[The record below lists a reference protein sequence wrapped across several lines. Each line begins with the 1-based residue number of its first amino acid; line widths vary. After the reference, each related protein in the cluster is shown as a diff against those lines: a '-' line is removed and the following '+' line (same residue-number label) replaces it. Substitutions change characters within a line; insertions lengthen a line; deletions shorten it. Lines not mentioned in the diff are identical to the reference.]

1 MGLSQALSIAM
12 SGLRA
17 TQASISLVG
26 SNVAN
31 AETPG
36 YVRKTAIQV
45 AGTNGDYG
53 SSVLLNGVDRQLD
66 QYLQTQL
73 RTETSGA
80 AYADIRATFLANLQN
95 VYGNPAETGT
105 IEDSFN
111 KLLTAFQG
119 LSTSPDSQSAR
130 IGAVA
135 AAQTMAQTLNATTQ
149 GIQNLRANA
158 EMGINDSI
166 VTANNAMAQIAFINN
181 QLQNNGKTDAA
192 TASLLDQR
200 DQYITQLSALVDIRT
215 VVNDLNQVTVFTNS
229 GVQLVGTEA
238 AQLSFNPQGTIT
250 PNTLYNPTDPTK
262 SNVGTI
268 TINFPHGGSYDL
280 VSTNSIRSGKIAA
293 YLELRDNTLVKAQAQ
308 VDQFAAAMSS
318 ALSDKTTAGTA
329 APASVLPQA
338 GYDLDLT
345 GLQSGNVIHVTY
357 KDNTTGV
364 THNLSIVRVDDPSV
378 LPLSNTATL
387 DPNDEVLGI
396 NFSGGMGSVISQLN
410 AALGTS
416 ANLQFSNPSGS
427 TLRVL
432 DDGAPNRSDVLAASV
447 TTTISSLT
455 SGNAQLPLFTDNG
468 GLYYRCDHRQRF
480 AADRPCRAHQRQS
493 RTARR
498 SLARHCVLHQPV
510 DGCWRHHALRL
521 RPYATADGQLSL
533 LAANRHWHHGRAVH
547 RHADQFCQAVHQP
560 AGRSGDRSQAT
571 RRRPGRG
578 AEHLAEKSDGRL
590 GRQYRRRN
598 GASARAAECL
608 LRQRARD
615 VVHQADVRHADQRHM
630 RVSCLSTALTAGLPT
645 SGPRSL
651 T

>member
-1 MGLSQALSIAM
+1 MGLSQALAIAM

-36 YVRKTAIQV
+36 YVRKTVIQV

-80 AYADIRATFLANLQN
+80 AYADIRATYLANLQN
-95 VYGNPAETGT
+95 VYGNPSETGT

-130 IGAVA
+130 ISAVA
-135 AAQTMAQTLNATTQ
+135 AAQTMAQTLNAATQ
-149 GIQNLRANA
+149 GIQSLRANA

-166 VTANNAMAQIAFINN
+166 TTANNAMAQIAFINN
-181 QLQNNGKTDAA
+181 QLQSNGKTDAA

-200 DQYITQLSALVDIRT
+200 DQYITQLSSLMDIRT

-238 AQLSFNPQGTIT
+238 AKLSFNPQGTIT
-250 PNTLYNPTDPTK
+250 PNTLYNSDPTK

-268 TINFPHGGSYDL
+268 AINFPHGGSYDL

-308 VDQFAAAMSS
+308 IDQFAASMAS
-318 ALSDKTTAGTA
+318 ALSDKTTAGAA

-345 GLQSGNVIHVTY
+345 GLQSGNVMHVTY

-396 NFSGGMGSVISQLN
+396 NFAGGMASVVSQLN
-410 AALGTS
+410 AALGSS

-447 TTTISSLT
+447 TTTMSSLT
-455 SGNAQLPLFTDNG
+455 SGNPQLPLFTDNG
-468 GLYYRCDHRQRF
+468 GLF
-480 AADRPCRAHQRQS
+480 
-493 RTARR
+493 T
-498 SLARHCVLHQPV
+498 
-510 DGCWRHHALRL
+510 G
-521 RPYATADGQLSL
+521 
-533 LAANRHWHHGRAVH
+533 
-547 RHADQFCQAVHQP
+547 
-560 AGRSGDRSQAT
+560 
-571 RRRPGRG
+571 
-578 AEHLAEKSDGRL
+578 
-590 GRQYRRRN
+590 
-598 GASARAAECL
+598 
-608 LRQRARD
+608 
-615 VVHQADVRHADQRHM
+615 
-630 RVSCLSTALTAGLPT
+630 ALTANGSQQIGLAGRISVNLGLLGDPSRTIVFST
-645 SGPRSL
+645 SPLTAAGDTTRSDFIL
-651 T
+651 TQLQSGNYRYSPQTGIGTTGAPFTGTLTNFAKQFISQQGEAATAAKQLSDGQSVVLNTLQKKVTDSSGVNIDDEMAHLLALQNAYSANARVMSSIKQMYDTLIQAM

>member
-1 MGLSQALSIAM
+1 MGLSQALAIAM

-36 YVRKTAIQV
+36 YVRKTVIQV

-80 AYADIRATFLANLQN
+80 AYADIRATYLANLQN
-95 VYGNPAETGT
+95 VYGNPSETGT

-130 IGAVA
+130 ISAVA
-135 AAQTMAQTLNATTQ
+135 AAQTMAQTLNAATQ
-149 GIQNLRANA
+149 GIQSLRANA

-166 VTANNAMAQIAFINN
+166 TTANNAMAQIAFINN
-181 QLQNNGKTDAA
+181 QLQSNGKTDAA

-200 DQYITQLSALVDIRT
+200 DQYITQLSSLMDIRT

-238 AQLSFNPQGTIT
+238 AKLSFNPQGTIT
-250 PNTLYNPTDPTK
+250 PNTLYNSDPTK

-268 TINFPHGGSYDL
+268 AINFPHGGSYDL

-308 VDQFAAAMSS
+308 IDQFAASMAS
-318 ALSDKTTAGTA
+318 ALSDKTTAGAA

-345 GLQSGNVIHVTY
+345 GLQSGNVMHVTY

-396 NFSGGMGSVISQLN
+396 NFAGGMASVVSQLN
-410 AALGTS
+410 AALGSS

-447 TTTISSLT
+447 TTTMSSLT
-455 SGNAQLPLFTDNG
+455 SGNPQLPLFTDNG
-468 GLYYRCDHRQRF
+468 GLF
-480 AADRPCRAHQRQS
+480 
-493 RTARR
+493 T
-498 SLARHCVLHQPV
+498 
-510 DGCWRHHALRL
+510 G
-521 RPYATADGQLSL
+521 
-533 LAANRHWHHGRAVH
+533 
-547 RHADQFCQAVHQP
+547 
-560 AGRSGDRSQAT
+560 
-571 RRRPGRG
+571 
-578 AEHLAEKSDGRL
+578 
-590 GRQYRRRN
+590 
-598 GASARAAECL
+598 
-608 LRQRARD
+608 
-615 VVHQADVRHADQRHM
+615 
-630 RVSCLSTALTAGLPT
+630 ALTANGSQQTGLAGRISVNLGLLGDPSRTIVFST
-645 SGPRSL
+645 SPLTAAGDTTRSDFIL
-651 T
+651 TQLQSGNYRYSPQTGIGTTGAPFTGTLTNFAKQFISQQGEAATAAKQLSDGQSVVLNTLQKKVTDSSGVNIDDEMAHLLALQNAYSANARVMSSIKQMYDTLIQAM

>member
-1 MGLSQALSIAM
+1 MGLSQALSTAM

-17 TQASISLVG
+17 TQASIALVG

-36 YVRKTAIQV
+36 YVRKSVIQV
-45 AGTNGDYG
+45 AGTTGDYG

-80 AYADIRATFLANLQN
+80 TYAEIRSTFLGNLQN

-105 IEDSFN
+105 IEDAFN

-130 IGAVA
+130 IGAVS

-149 GIQNLRANA
+149 GIQSLRANA
-158 EMGINDSI
+158 EMGINDSVI
-166 VTANNAMAQIAFINN
+166 TANNAMAQIAFINN
-181 QLQNNGKTDAA
+181 QLQNNGQTDAA

-200 DQYITQLSALVDIRT
+200 DQYITQLSGLMDIRT

-238 AQLSFNPQGTIT
+238 AKLSFNPQGTMT
-250 PNTLYNPTDPTK
+250 PNTLYNPDPTK
-262 SNVGTI
+262 NNVGTI

-308 VDQFAAAMSS
+308 VDQFAASMAS
-318 ALSDKTTAGTA
+318 ALSDKTTAGAA
-329 APASVLPQA
+329 APPSVLPQA
-338 GYDLDLT
+338 GYDLDLA

-357 KDNTTGV
+357 KDNTTGI

-387 DPNDEVLGI
+387 DPNDEVLGV
-396 NFSGGMGSVISQLN
+396 NFAAGMGSVLSQLN
-410 AALGTS
+410 AALGPT

-447 TTTISSLT
+447 TTTMSSLT

-468 GLYYRCDHRQRF
+468 GLYTGALTANGSQQTGLAGRIGVNLGLLGDPSRAIIYSTSPLTAAGDTTRSDFMLAQLQTGNYRYSPQTGIGTTGAPFSGTLINF
-480 AADRPCRAHQRQS
+480 AKQFISQQGEA
-493 RTARR
+493 
-498 SLARHCVLHQPV
+498 
-510 DGCWRHHALRL
+510 
-521 RPYATADGQLSL
+521 ATSAKQLADGQAVVLNTLQQKVSDASGVNIDDEMAHL
-533 LAANRHWHHGRAVH
+533 LALQNAYSANARVMSSIKQMY
-547 RHADQFCQAVHQP
+547 DTLIQA
-560 AGRSGDRSQAT
+560 
-571 RRRPGRG
+571 
-578 AEHLAEKSDGRL
+578 
-590 GRQYRRRN
+590 
-598 GASARAAECL
+598 
-608 LRQRARD
+608 
-615 VVHQADVRHADQRHM
+615 M
-630 RVSCLSTALTAGLPT
+630 
-645 SGPRSL
+645 
-651 T
+651 

>member
-1 MGLSQALSIAM
+1 MGLSQALSTAM

-17 TQASISLVG
+17 TQASIALVG

-36 YVRKTAIQV
+36 YVRKTVIQV
-45 AGTNGDYG
+45 AGLTGDYG

-80 AYADIRATFLANLQN
+80 AYADIRSTFLANLQN

-111 KLLTAFQG
+111 KLLTAFQA

-130 IGAVA
+130 ISAVS
-135 AAQTMAQTLNATTQ
+135 AAQTMAQTLNATTR
-149 GIQNLRANA
+149 GIQSLRANA

-166 VTANNAMAQIAFINN
+166 TTANNAMAQIAFINN
-181 QLQNNGKTDAA
+181 QLQGGSKTDAA

-200 DQYITQLSALVDIRT
+200 DQYITQLSGLMDIRT

-238 AQLSFNPQGTIT
+238 AKLSFNPQGTMT
-250 PNTLYNPTDPTK
+250 PNTLYSSDPTK
-262 SNVGTI
+262 NNVGTI
-268 TINFPHGGSYDL
+268 SINFPHGGSYDL

-318 ALSDKTTAGTA
+318 ALSDKTTAGVA

-345 GLQSGNVIHVTY
+345 GLQSGNVMHVTY

-364 THNLSIVRVDDPSV
+364 THNLSIVRVDDPTV
-378 LPLSNTATL
+378 LPLSNNATL

-396 NFSGGMGSVISQLN
+396 NFSGGMASVVTQLN
-410 AALGTS
+410 AALGST

-432 DDGAPNRSDVLAASV
+432 DDGATNRSDVLSASV

-455 SGNAQLPLFTDNG
+455 SGNPQLPLFTDNG
-468 GLYYRCDHRQRF
+468 GVFSGAITANGSQQTGLAGRISVNLGLLGD
-480 AADRPCRAHQRQS
+480 PS
-493 RTARR
+493 RTVVFSTSPLTPSGDTTR
-498 SLARHCVLHQPV
+498 SDFILTQLQSGNYRYSPQTGIGTTGAPFTGTLTNFAKQFISQQ
-510 DGCWRHHALRL
+510 GEA
-521 RPYATADGQLSL
+521 ATAAKQLADGQSVVLNTLQKKVTDTSGVNIDDEMAHL
-533 LAANRHWHHGRAVH
+533 LALQNAYSANARVMSSIKQMY
-547 RHADQFCQAVHQP
+547 DTLIQA
-560 AGRSGDRSQAT
+560 
-571 RRRPGRG
+571 
-578 AEHLAEKSDGRL
+578 
-590 GRQYRRRN
+590 
-598 GASARAAECL
+598 
-608 LRQRARD
+608 
-615 VVHQADVRHADQRHM
+615 M
-630 RVSCLSTALTAGLPT
+630 
-645 SGPRSL
+645 
-651 T
+651 

>member
-1 MGLSQALSIAM
+1 M

-17 TQASISLVG
+17 TQAAIALVG

-36 YVRKTAIQV
+36 YVRKTIIQS
-45 AGTNGDYG
+45 AGVTGDYG
-53 SSVLLNGVDRQLD
+53 SSVLLHGVDRQLD

-80 AYADIRATFLANLQN
+80 AYADIRSTFLQNLQN

-130 IGAVA
+130 ISAVA
-135 AAQTMAQTLNATTQ
+135 AAQTMAQTLNAATQ
-149 GIQNLRANA
+149 GIQSLRANA
-158 EMGINDSI
+158 EMGINDS
-166 VTANNAMAQIAFINN
+166 VTTANNAMAQIAFINN
-181 QLQNNGKTDAA
+181 QLQNNGTTDAA

-200 DQYITQLSALVDIRT
+200 DQYITQLSSLMDIRT
-215 VVNDLNQVTVFTNS
+215 VVNNLNQVTVFTNS

-238 AQLSFNPQGTIT
+238 AQLSFNPQGTVT
-250 PNTLYNPTDPTK
+250 PNTLYNADPTK

-268 TINFPHGGSYDL
+268 AINFPHGGSYDL

-308 VDQFAAAMSS
+308 IDQFAASMSS

-329 APASVLPQA
+329 APASALPQA

-345 GLQSGNVIHVTY
+345 GLQSGNVMHVTY

-396 NFSGGMGSVISQLN
+396 NFSGGMASVVSQLN
-410 AALGTS
+410 AALGSS

-432 DDGAPNRSDVLAASV
+432 DDGAPNRSDILSASV
-447 TTTISSLT
+447 TTTMSSLT
-455 SGNAQLPLFTDNG
+455 SGNPQLPLFTDNG
-468 GLYYRCDHRQRF
+468 GLFSGAITANGSQQTGLAGRISVNLGLLGD
-480 AADRPCRAHQRQS
+480 PS
-493 RTARR
+493 RTIVFSTSPLTPSGDTTR
-498 SLARHCVLHQPV
+498 SDFILTQLQSGNYRYSPQTGIGTTGAPFTGTLTNFAKQFISQQ
-510 DGCWRHHALRL
+510 GEA
-521 RPYATADGQLSL
+521 ATAAKQLSDGQSVVLNTLQKKVTDASGVNIDDEMAHL
-533 LAANRHWHHGRAVH
+533 LALQNAYSANARVMSSIKQMY
-547 RHADQFCQAVHQP
+547 DTLIQA
-560 AGRSGDRSQAT
+560 
-571 RRRPGRG
+571 
-578 AEHLAEKSDGRL
+578 
-590 GRQYRRRN
+590 
-598 GASARAAECL
+598 
-608 LRQRARD
+608 
-615 VVHQADVRHADQRHM
+615 M
-630 RVSCLSTALTAGLPT
+630 
-645 SGPRSL
+645 
-651 T
+651 

>member
-1 MGLSQALSIAM
+1 M

-17 TQASISLVG
+17 TQASIALVG

-36 YVRKTAIQV
+36 YVRKSIIQV
-45 AGTNGDYG
+45 AGMTGDYG

-80 AYADIRATFLANLQN
+80 AYADIRSTYLQNLQN
-95 VYGNPAETGT
+95 VYGNPSETGT
-105 IEDSFN
+105 IEDAFN

-130 IGAVA
+130 ISAVN
-135 AAQTMAQTLNATTQ
+135 AAQNMAQTLNATTQ
-149 GIQNLRANA
+149 GIQSLRANA

-166 VTANNAMAQIAFINN
+166 TTANNAMAQIAFINN

-200 DQYITQLSALVDIRT
+200 DQYITQLSSLMDVRT

-250 PNTLYNPTDPTK
+250 PNTLYNSDPTK
-262 SNVGTI
+262 SNVGSI

-308 VDQFAAAMSS
+308 VDQFAASMSS
-318 ALSDKTTAGTA
+318 ALSDKTTDGAA

-345 GLQSGNVIHVTY
+345 GLQSGNVMHVTY
-357 KDNTTGV
+357 KDNTTGI

-378 LPLSNTATL
+378 LPLSNTSTL
-387 DPNDEVLGI
+387 DPNDEVLGV
-396 NFSGGMGSVISQLN
+396 NFAGGMASVVSQLN
-410 AALGTS
+410 AALGPS

-447 TTTISSLT
+447 TTTMSSLT

-468 GLYYRCDHRQRF
+468 GLFSGAITANGSQQTGLAGRISVNLGLLGDPSRAIVFSTSPLTAAGDTTRSDFILTQLQSGNYRYSPQTGIGTTGAPFTGTLTNF
-480 AADRPCRAHQRQS
+480 AKQFISQQGEA
-493 RTARR
+493 
-498 SLARHCVLHQPV
+498 
-510 DGCWRHHALRL
+510 
-521 RPYATADGQLSL
+521 ATAAKQLSDGQSVVLNTLQKKVSDSSGVNIDDEMAHL
-533 LAANRHWHHGRAVH
+533 LALQNAYSANARVMSSIKQMY
-547 RHADQFCQAVHQP
+547 DTLIQA
-560 AGRSGDRSQAT
+560 
-571 RRRPGRG
+571 
-578 AEHLAEKSDGRL
+578 
-590 GRQYRRRN
+590 
-598 GASARAAECL
+598 
-608 LRQRARD
+608 
-615 VVHQADVRHADQRHM
+615 M
-630 RVSCLSTALTAGLPT
+630 
-645 SGPRSL
+645 
-651 T
+651 